1 MTSNKNRKAGG
12 KMSRKSSVPV
22 VSSSHLAEGAM
33 PALSEYEFGLILAWN
48 AFSRW
53 IVRCMDAAGAPGLA
67 PLDVLV
73 LHAVNH
79 RDRQKTLADLCLVLN
94 VEDTHIVTYA
104 LKKLAR
110 EDLVETGKRG
120 KEKTVR
126 ISEKGVALCDRY
138 RAVREE
144 LLVRTADALAI
155 EETDLSQLSALL
167 RGLSGTYD
175 QASRAAAAR

>member
-1 MTSNKNRKAGG
+1 MTAQQKGQRGG
-12 KMSRKSSVPV
+12 AAPV

-48 AFSRW
+48 AFARW

-67 PLDVLV
+67 ALDVLV

-79 RDRQKTLADLCLVLN
+79 RDREKTLADLCLVMN
-94 VEDTHIVTYA
+94 IEDTHTVTYA

-110 EDLVETGKRG
+110 DGLVETGRRG

-126 ISEKGVALCDRY
+126 ISTKGAALCARY
-138 RAVREE
+138 ASVREA
-144 LLVRTADALAI
+144 LLVRTVTALTPAEADI
-155 EETDLSQLSALL
+155 CELSALL